1 MSHSLQEVLQWIS
14 AHAPARIAIL
24 TGAGISAESGIPTF
38 RGPAGLWESH
48 RPEDLATPVAFA
60 RDPLTVWR
68 WYEWR
73 RSVVRQAQPNAAHVA
88 LARLERDLAPAGE
101 VTVITQ
107 NVDELHR
114 RAGTRNLIELHGSI
128 FRVRCVR
135 DHQLRAALEPFP
147 ELPPR
152 CECGALLRPDVVWF
166 GEPLPQEAL
175 ATAAEVVSGAELLL
189 IVGTSGIVYPAAGL
203 TGVLRGGVSIEI
215 NPQTTPLTAS
225 CDFALS
231 SSACDAVPALVEAI
245 LEVKQ

>member
-1 MSHSLQEVLQWIS
+1 MSHSLEQVLQWIS
-14 AHAPARIAIL
+14 AHTPRRVAVL

-38 RGPAGLWESH
+38 RGAAGLWESH

-73 RSVVRQAQPNAAHVA
+73 RSLVREAQPNAAHLA
-88 LARLERDLAPAGE
+88 LARLESEWTGE
-101 VTVITQ
+101 ITVITQ

-114 RAGTRNLIELHGSI
+114 RAGTRSLIELHGSI

-135 DHQLRAALEPFP
+135 DLQLRSAPQPFT

-152 CECGALLRPDVVWF
+152 CACGGLLRPDVVWF

-175 ATAAEVVSGAELLL
+175 ALAAEVVSTADLLL

-203 TGVLRGGVSIEI
+203 AGVLREGVSIEI
-215 NPQTTPLTAS
+215 NPQPTPLTGS

-245 LEVKQ
+245 LGAKP